1 MGQPIFEEN
10 GQDSFRGIDI
20 MRAVRCS
27 TSACPAGHMY
37 LGGGKTQAGAQP
49 DVRRAA
55 RLGVDLRDEE
65 ARDRV
70 ARLEGLLEELE
81 KPRPGRP
88 RAGTELVQAVVELY
102 GAGLERIVSQ
112 LAEREDAPEL
122 ADALA
127 GDELISHLLL
137 LHDLHPVPRSTRE
150 GARWTRSAPTSS
162 RTGATWSWSLS
173 TTAGAAAHGGSC
185 GGCPSS
191 TATLKLAIE
200 DAIHKAARMWPIEA
214 EGVVEERP
222 ALLQIEDVRPK
233 RDWAEVARPELASG
247 ESLLEQVDGEPV
259 LFLKLAKSL
268 YAYRPDCLLPR
279 VARGRGGGG
288 GRGGLPGLRTRYDV
302 RRAGRSLDGSAL
314 QLAPVPLL
322 DDGNGAMKVALA

>member
-1 MGQPIFEEN
+1 M
-10 GQDSFRGIDI
+10 
-20 MRAVRCS
+20 
-27 TSACPAGHMY
+27 
-37 LGGGKTQAGAQP
+37 
-49 DVRRAA
+49 
-55 RLGVDLRDEE
+55 
-65 ARDRV
+65 
-70 ARLEGLLEELE
+70 
-81 KPRPGRP
+81 
-88 RAGTELVQAVVELY
+88 
-102 GAGLERIVSQ
+102 SQ

-127 GDELISHLLL
+127 GDELVSHLLL
-137 LHDLHPVPRSTRE
+137 LHDLHPVPLEARVR
-150 GARWTRSAPTSS
+150 ARWTRSAPTSS

-173 TTAGAAAHGGSC
+173 TTAWCGFAWREL

-200 DAIHKAARMWPIEA
+200 DAIHKAAPDVAEIEA

-247 ESLLEQVDGEPV
+247 ESLLGQVDGEPV

-268 YAYRPDCLLPR
+268 YAYRPDCPSCHESLAG
-279 VARGRGGGG
+279 VAAEEGAVAC
-288 GRGGLPGLRTRYDV
+288 PGCGTRYDV

-322 DDGNGAMKVALA
+322 DDGTAR